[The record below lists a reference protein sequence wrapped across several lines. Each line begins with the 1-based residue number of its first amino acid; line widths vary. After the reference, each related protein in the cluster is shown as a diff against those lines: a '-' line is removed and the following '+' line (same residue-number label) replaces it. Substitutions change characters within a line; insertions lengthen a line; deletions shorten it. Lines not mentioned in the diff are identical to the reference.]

1 MIKVE
6 TGTNL
11 IARYDYVIP
20 EDFCDRIIQYI
31 RTEKPLIKTVT
42 VGYPWNNND
51 NISFA
56 SIADKNVRAIVDSYR
71 FLFTQ
76 MVGNHY
82 DKIVYPH
89 FCDLVVWRKGMS
101 MPFHKDDG
109 YANKEYF
116 SARKYSMVA
125 YLNDNYI
132 GGETIIKYEDKE
144 YVSIPKKGSIVFFK
158 SNEECLHCVNRIE
171 SGIRY
176 TLANWFTEDLNSCDV
191 LDKY

>member
-11 IARYDYVIP
+11 IARYDYVVP
-20 EDFCDRIIQYI
+20 EDFCDQLVKYI

-42 VGYPWNNND
+42 AGYPWNNND

-56 SIADKNVRAIVDSYR
+56 NIADKNVRAVVDSYR

-82 DKIVYPH
+82 NKIVYPH
-89 FCDLVVWRKGMS
+89 FSDLVVWRKGMS

-109 YANKEYF
+109 YQNREYF

-125 YLNDNYI
+125 YLNDNYS
-132 GGETIIKYEDKE
+132 GGETVIKYEDKE
-144 YVSIPKKGSIVFFK
+144 FVSKPKKGSIVFFK
-158 SNEECLHCVNRIE
+158 SNEECLHCVNE
-171 SGIRY
+171 VLQGTRY
-176 TLANWFTEDLNSCDV
+176 TLATWFTEDVGLCDV
-191 LDKY
+191 LDRY